1 MNQDINKIKIESFK
15 NREVKAK
22 NIFRIKRIDK
32 AEAYSFIKEYHYLAD
47 AKFFSKFAYGLFFL
61 EDNGEFGELIGV
73 TTFSNPQ
80 GAVTMKGWFSLTNQD
95 QSVLELSRLCVI
107 PELNGTNAT
116 SFLLGNSIKL
126 LKKEDIRAVITLA
139 DNSRHSGSIYQVCN
153 FTYFGLSNKK
163 SDFFLYVG
171 DGSFK
176 KNFRGKT
183 NEAPGV
189 WLPRTQKHRYAYI
202 IDKTLLCNYNEQPL
216 PKKEDYELKS
226 CPCNDGVV
234 EDKRTNTKYTCPSC
248 TNQLSEIEV
257 EKEWF

>member
-1 MNQDINKIKIESFK
+1 
-15 NREVKAK
+15 
-22 NIFRIKRIDK
+22 
-32 AEAYSFIKEYHYLAD
+32 
-47 AKFFSKFAYGLFFL
+47 
-61 EDNGEFGELIGV
+61 
-73 TTFSNPQ
+73 
-80 GAVTMKGWFSLTNQD
+80 MKGWFNLTNQD

-126 LKKEDIRAVITLA
+126 LKREEIRAVITLA

-163 SDFFLYVG
+163 SDFFLYKG

-183 NEAPGV
+183 NDAQGV

-202 IDKTLLCNYNEQPL
+202 LDKTLLCNYEVKSY
-216 PKKEDYELKS
+216 PKKEDFGKKD
-226 CPCNDGVV
+226 CTCDDGVIL
-234 EDKRTNTKYTCPSC
+234 DKRFNVKYTCPGC
-248 TNQLSEIEV
+248 TNELVLVEE